1 MVSSETSYGRFQK
14 KSISEIS
21 EHEGRYFNLTRT
33 VTATKEGLFYCLGST
48 YQDDIKYSSELLHML
63 KSMEE
68 CEQWVKVQWAAV
80 HLLYQ
85 ASYSTAV
92 TTFITRCRNHLGSS
106 VKE

>member
-1 MVSSETSYGRFQK
+1 
-14 KSISEIS
+14 
-21 EHEGRYFNLTRT
+21 
-33 VTATKEGLFYCLGST
+33 
-48 YQDDIKYSSELLHML
+48 ML

-106 VKE
+106 VKEW